1 MNTAS
6 LDIGDVRYPGGVW
19 RMDVKL
25 PGQGVV
31 DHNRWLAAI
40 STRPAP
46 IADLGLDPGQ
56 PGQMRNAVGT
66 TGLALIQKVIV
77 QLAVAI
83 NLAAL
88 LPASSINRV
97 WRMSSQ
103 ARFCPLSARGGM
115 SAPQEAGGIFEN
127 PEIGRSFELAPRPF
141 QRILRGAMCC
151 SP

>member
-88 LPASSINRV
+88 LPGILDQPGLADVLPS
-97 WRMSSQ
+97 
-103 ARFCPLSARGGM
+103 PLAQGLLSHA
-115 SAPQEAGGIFEN
+115 
-127 PEIGRSFELAPRPF
+127 
-141 QRILRGAMCC
+141 
-151 SP
+151 